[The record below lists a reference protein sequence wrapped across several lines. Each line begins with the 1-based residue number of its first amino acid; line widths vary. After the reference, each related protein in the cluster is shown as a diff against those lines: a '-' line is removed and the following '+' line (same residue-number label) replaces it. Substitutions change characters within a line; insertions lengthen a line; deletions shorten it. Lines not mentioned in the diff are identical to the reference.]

1 MDIII
6 FVISLLT
13 TVAVIPPIREML
25 LSANITEKN
34 YKDHMIPVGMG
45 ITFIPVIII
54 NAIVLRW
61 FFRDDSDA
69 LQLLLIFLVGIMTVM
84 TVGLIDD
91 LIGNRDT
98 LGLKGHIKSLLKGR
112 LTTGGLKAVIGGLIS
127 LLIGSLF
134 SFDIIEIIVN
144 ALIIALFTNLINL
157 LDLRPGRAIKGFL
170 LISVLFI
177 AIGLSGEIRVILIS
191 SVAYA
196 IAYLPQDIKAKSM
209 MGDAGSN
216 ALGAV
221 LGITTAAG
229 YNITA
234 KYIILG
240 LLILIHI
247 ITEKYSLTKIIE
259 KNPVLNYFDKLGR

>member
-6 FVISLLT
+6 FVISLLAT
-13 TVAVIPPIREML
+13 IAVIPFIRGML
-25 LSANITEKN
+25 LSADITEKN
-34 YKDHMIPVGMG
+34 YKNNIIPVGMG

-61 FFRDDSDA
+61 FFKDDPDA
-69 LQLLLIFLVGIMTVM
+69 LRLLLIFLAGIMTVM
-84 TVGLIDD
+84 TMGLIDD
-91 LIGNRDT
+91 LMGNRST
-98 LGLKGHIKSLLKGR
+98 LGLRGHIKSLLKGK
-112 LTTGGLKAVIGGLIS
+112 LTTGGLKAVVGGLIS

-134 SFDIIEIIVN
+134 SLDIIEIIVN

-170 LISVLFI
+170 LLSILFI
-177 AIGLSGEIRVILIS
+177 AIGLSAEIRVILIS

-196 IAYLPQDIKAKSM
+196 AAYLPQDIKAKSM
-209 MGDAGSN
+209 MGDVGSN
-216 ALGAV
+216 ALGAI
-221 LGITTAAG
+221 LGIATAAG
-229 YNITA
+229 YNITV

-240 LLILIHI
+240 LLILTHI